1 MAMLLTTGDSAR
13 IFNWAATLAF
23 TDLVKEGSVLGVI
36 GQPPKITNNDF
47 GEGAART
54 DDDRSYHLEGL
65 YRFPLQY

>member
-1 MAMLLTTGDSAR
+1 
-13 IFNWAATLAF
+13 LAF

-36 GQPPKITNNDF
+36 FGQPPKITNNDF

-65 YRFPLQY
+65 YRFPITDKITPEW